1 MRGDR
6 KSDQRGCAHRQEG
19 GTVFHVVPLAET
31 EVDDEVAP
39 ATGETRGMMP
49 PRPLLERGEGSS
61 VVRAVSLRR

>member
-39 ATGETRGMMP
+39 ATGET
-49 PRPLLERGEGSS
+49 PRNDAPK
-61 VVRAVSLRR
+61 ASLGTW